1 MFRASLQKIFLR
13 FGCWERLRLCLE
25 VDRVDDCGRELGADL
40 GVRQRRI
47 SGSGMDLG
55 SLFSRSQVVEGDE
68 QAGLA

>member
-1 MFRASLQKIFLR
+1 M
-13 FGCWERLRLCLE
+13 
-25 VDRVDDCGRELGADL
+25 DDCGRELGADL

-68 QAGLA
+68 QAGLLA